1 METLL
6 AEKVKDAVS
15 WLKSL
20 VSSSVLPVIARA
32 GLTAGWFLLAVSFA
46 YLNSL
51 KCWLEL
57 VQNNLKLF
65 MCHVHSLLTAITS
78 SSRVFLIKSQV
89 QTHF

>member
-20 VSSSVLPVIARA
+20 VSSSFLPVIAHA
-32 GLTAGWFLLAVSFA
+32 GHTAEWFLLTVSFA
-46 YLNSL
+46 CLNSL

-57 VQNNLKLF
+57 IQNNLKLF
-65 MCHVHSLLTAITS
+65 IHDVYLILTVITS
-78 SSRVFLIKSQV
+78 SSYVFPIKSQV